1 MARKRR
7 ACSSSPRR
15 TSDPS
20 CASRPML
27 RSRPSRAASGSSMP
41 STSIPDSLIQHT
53 EKPRSNCFGAFLQT
67 ELMESVIYSTFF
79 WWGRQRNSAD
89 TLKWNLCKC
98 IADIQISIGT
108 CECNFLQCEFRGSFD
123 TFDIILRVF
132 RGEGTLFDDNADIVD
147 HHGKHLQHNRRH
159 GSRGADGPAHPAMHR
174 KLADC
179 CKR

>member
-1 MARKRR
+1 MVG
-7 ACSSSPRR
+7 SL
-15 TSDPS
+15 
-20 CASRPML
+20 L
-27 RSRPSRAASGSSMP
+27 RLYKKIGTDAKVWHLYRLIKYIETFSAA
-41 STSIPDSLIQHT
+41 
-53 EKPRSNCFGAFLQT
+53 SNCFGAFLQT